1 MAKRNCSTL
10 DPKKVFFCWP
20 VTYQMVHILV
30 PSKRFGEKKVDFC
43 IIDGCDPINIEIRG
57 LKNAT
62 NRIVNMGKA
71 L

>member
-10 DPKKVFFCWP
+10 DPKKEFFCWP

-43 IIDGCDPINIEIRG
+43 IIDGCDPINIEI
-57 LKNAT
+57 
-62 NRIVNMGKA
+62 IEV
-71 L
+71 